1 MNPTDY
7 PLASLVGAGL
17 RDAEIT
23 VVFAR
28 MINRKIKTREAK
40 MKFPV
45 SLDTSIENLDTYNP
59 VKEIF
64 NVISYSVDPRWKEN
78 VEGYACPGSESQSLK
93 IWYIPYAWQRLVV
106 GSDSPQSISLSMMI
120 HRMIGCKK
128 TTNLLGR
135 ADFDSY
141 IQPYYDSCRG
151 TKKLADDAR
160 NDPSF
165 TPEIIPKEQPTH
177 VTIDNSDGRQQTLTG
192 LATTHHT
199 NSTMYV
205 PKFVTHPAEDANAE
219 SSTENMDVKS
229 SRGLESTS
237 SHDIS
242 NNMHLRF
249 ICFAREMTQR
259 ATGLEKDQNHLL

>member
-7 PLASLVGAGL
+7 PLASLVGDGL

-23 VVFAR
+23 VVFAG

-106 GSDSPQSISLSMMI
+106 GSDSPQSI
-120 HRMIGCKK
+120 
-128 TTNLLGR
+128 
-135 ADFDSY
+135 
-141 IQPYYDSCRG
+141 
-151 TKKLADDAR
+151 
-160 NDPSF
+160 
-165 TPEIIPKEQPTH
+165 
-177 VTIDNSDGRQQTLTG
+177 
-192 LATTHHT
+192 
-199 NSTMYV
+199 
-205 PKFVTHPAEDANAE
+205 
-219 SSTENMDVKS
+219 
-229 SRGLESTS
+229 
-237 SHDIS
+237 
-242 NNMHLRF
+242 
-249 ICFAREMTQR
+249 
-259 ATGLEKDQNHLL
+259 